1 MAEKIRI
8 DSLLTE
14 KGLVSSREKAKVH
27 IMAGDVYV
35 NNQKCDKPGT
45 MVNKDD
51 EIEVRGE
58 KIPFVSRGGLKLDK
72 AVHTFQ
78 IDLND
83 KICVDIGA
91 STGGFTDCMLQNGAS
106 KVYAVDVGYGQLAW
120 SLRTDERVINIER
133 QNFRYITSEHIPE
146 KLDFASADVA
156 FISLKKII
164 PPLIPLLKEDAK
176 GVFLIKPQF
185 EAGKENVGKN
195 GVVRDA
201 KVHCGVITDIS
212 NFLLENRFS
221 IIGLDY
227 SPITGPKG
235 NIEYLVYVKYDGLG
249 NNETDVNVEE
259 LVEKSHSG
267 LVK

>member
-1 MAEKIRI
+1 MVEKQRI
-8 DSLLTE
+8 DIEITE
-14 KGLVSSREKAKVH
+14 RGLAESREKAKVF

-45 MVNKDD
+45 LVSKDD
-51 EIEVRGE
+51 NIEVRGE
-58 KIPFVSRGGLKLDK
+58 KLPFVSRGGLKLDK
-72 AVHTFQ
+72 AVHTFN
-78 IDLND
+78 IDLKD

-91 STGGFTDCMLQNGAS
+91 STGGFTDCMLQNGAK

-120 SLRTDERVINIER
+120 SLRTDERVVNIER
-133 QNFRYITSEHIPE
+133 QNFRYITEEHIPE

-164 PPLIPLLKEDAK
+164 PPLLPLLKDDAK

-201 KVHCGVITDIS
+201 NVHYQVIKDITD
-212 NFLLENRFS
+212 FLLDTGFS

-235 NIEYLVYVKYDGLG
+235 NIEYLVYVRYDKQGADEAKVDIA
-249 NNETDVNVEE
+249 N
-259 LVEKSHSG
+259 LVEISHSG
-267 LVK
+267 LSK